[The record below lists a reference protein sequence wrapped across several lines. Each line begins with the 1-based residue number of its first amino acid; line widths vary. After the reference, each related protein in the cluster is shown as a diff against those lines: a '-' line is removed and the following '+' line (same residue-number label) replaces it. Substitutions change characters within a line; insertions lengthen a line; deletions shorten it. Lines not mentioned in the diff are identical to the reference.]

1 MTPHEKLV
9 DIAKELCIMPNKG
22 FGKVTIHFENH
33 KPVRFEK
40 NEVFLAKE
48 LPLNNK

>member
-1 MTPHEKLV
+1 MTSCDKLI
-9 DIAKELCIMPNKG
+9 DISKELCIMPSKG
-22 FGKVTIHFENH
+22 FGKVTIHFENF